1 MKKYRIKDIAEL
13 ASASVGTVDRVLHNR
28 GDVSPETR
36 KKIEDVLEKINYV
49 KKVHS
54 KTPNSER
61 LIRLLV
67 IMPQYGNGE
76 YWHQIKNGIEKAQAH
91 YGIHNIKITYLYY
104 NQFDIFSCRKCYKE
118 AIAFKKDAV
127 IIGPSFYDE
136 TFIFVNQL
144 TLQKIPYVFVDANVN
159 NTNPLAFYSPQNA
172 QCGRAQ
178 ARLITST
185 MEKNKSIVLLLAKR
199 IGDETSI
206 SSIERQQGF
215 MSYIKENSINTK
227 IINALYNRLD
237 LSDNQDLLDEIF
249 DNNDIG
255 AAAVF
260 NSRAY
265 IISNYLRKKGI
276 KDIKLVGFGAN
287 KNNITDLKDGYISFL
302 IEERPE
308 YQGYSSVKSIIE
320 YLRYDKIPTITNYTP
335 IDIII
340 KETADYYIE
349 ADSTV
354 AFR

>member
-13 ASASVGTVDRVLHNR
+13 ASVSVGTVDRILHNR

-36 KKIEDVLEKINYV
+36 KKIEDVLEKINYI
-49 KKVHS
+49 KKIHS
-54 KTPNSER
+54 KTPNTKR
-61 LIRLLV
+61 PIRILV
-67 IMPQYGNGE
+67 IMPQHGTGE
-76 YWHQIKNGIEKAQAH
+76 YWYQIKNGIEKAQTH
-91 YGIHNIKITYLYY
+91 YGIFNIKITYLYY

-118 AIAFKKDAV
+118 AIAYKKDAV

-136 TFIFVNQL
+136 TIIFANQL
-144 TLQKIPYVFVDANVN
+144 TLQKIPYVFVDAYVN
-159 NTNPLAFYSPQNA
+159 NTEPLAFYSPQNA

-178 ARLITST
+178 ARLLTSS
-185 MEKNKSIVLLLAKR
+185 MDKRKSIVLLLAKR

-215 MSYIKENSINTK
+215 MAYIKENSINVK
-227 IINALYNRLD
+227 IINALYNKFDPLD
-237 LSDNQDLLDEIF
+237 NRNLLDEIF
-249 DNNDIG
+249 SNNDIG
-255 AAAVF
+255 AAAIF

-265 IISNYLRKKGI
+265 IISSYLREKGI

-308 YQGYSSVKSIIE
+308 DQGYMSVKSIIE
-320 YLRYDKIPTITNYTP
+320 YIQYDKKPITTNYTP

-349 ADSTV
+349 ANSV
-354 AFR
+354 FP